1 VIKAS
6 EKITGNGK
14 KFLVKIEKLRT
25 NVSSY
30 KTLSFTIWYN
40 QVIVY
45 RKSDLTNIYD

>member
-1 VIKAS
+1 VIKKS
-6 EKITGNGK
+6 EKTTGSGD

-25 NVSSY
+25 NTSTY

-45 RKSDLTNIYD
+45 QKSDLTNIYD